1 MNEWILIIL
10 IAYSRGTWFASWWLT
25 GFMYDLMP
33 TELQLGFWYRV
44 GGEFHLLEAA
54 DLKGEWDTR
63 SNSSDSISPSV
74 WRATMLHAQVIYH
87 NDVSLVEHDLLRAC
101 CMSMSEFSQ
110 FIWTELGAIPPT
122 TNAALLIGTDV
133 Q

>member
-1 MNEWILIIL
+1 MHDIVYIEQLPSTQSLNEWILIIL

-74 WRATMLHAQVIYH
+74 WRATMLHAQVI
-87 NDVSLVEHDLLRAC
+87 
-101 CMSMSEFSQ
+101 Q
-110 FIWTELGAIPPT
+110 TK
-122 TNAALLIGTDV
+122 
-133 Q
+133 